1 MRFRTALI
9 IAVLGAASAAL
20 AQSPAPAAGTAAKPA
35 GSGSPADS
43 QAESSAKPAAPGA
56 AAEKV
61 DPAKD
66 AAIRHLLEIT
76 EESKMGERMG
86 NWVTGQVRQGMSRT
100 LPPDRLQ
107 KFMETFAQ
115 KYNAAAPASAV
126 TDVQV
131 TIYARH
137 FSMDDIKTLVQFY
150 ESPIGQRVVKAM
162 PQISRETDAA
172 SREIDQQAAL
182 TVLREMSDEYTELKR
197 ILPPEPGKQPET
209 TPASPGAPAA
219 TPNPAPAPAP
229 APNGAPPK
237 SDPAPTPREK

>member
-1 MRFRTALI
+1 MRFSTALI
-9 IAVLGAASAAL
+9 VAVLGAASAAL
-20 AQSPAPAAGTAAKPA
+20 TQSPAPAAGTAAKPA
-35 GSGSPADS
+35 DP

-66 AAIRHLLEIT
+66 AAIRHLLDIT
-76 EESKMGERMG
+76 EESKMGEKIG
-86 NWVTGQVRQGMSRT
+86 NYIIGQVRQGMSRA

-107 KFMETFAQ
+107 KFMETFTQ

-126 TDVQV
+126 TDVQA

-150 ESPIGQRVVKAM
+150 ETPVGQRVVKAM
-162 PQISRETDAA
+162 PQISRETEAA
-172 SREIDQQAAL
+172 SREIDQQAAV

-209 TPASPGAPAA
+209 TPASPGSPAPPAA
-219 TPNPAPAPAP
+219 APNPAPAPAP
-229 APNGAPPK
+229 GAAPPK
-237 SDPAPTPREK
+237 SDPPPK

>member
-1 MRFRTALI
+1 MRFSTALI
-9 IAVLGAASAAL
+9 VAILSAASAVL
-20 AQSPAPAAGTAAKPA
+20 AQSPAPAAGTPAKPA
-35 GSGSPADS
+35 ASAQRGDP

-66 AAIRHLLEIT
+66 AAIRHLLDIT
-76 EESKMGERMG
+76 EESKMGEKMG
-86 NWVTGQVRQGMSRT
+86 NYISGQVRQGMSRA

-107 KFMETFAQ
+107 KFMETFTQ

-137 FSMDDIKTLVQFY
+137 FSMDDVKTLVQFY
-150 ESPIGQRVVKAM
+150 ETPVGQRVVKAM
-162 PQISRETDAA
+162 PQISRETESA

-209 TPASPGAPAA
+209 TPTSPGSPAPPAA
-219 TPNPAPAPAP
+219 APNAAPAPAP
-229 APNGAPPK
+229 GAAPPK
-237 SDPAPTPREK
+237 SDPPPK